1 MKRSKRFALAAVA
14 SLGLAAI
21 AVPVVADQAQF
32 RRDGNW
38 GAGMGMMGAGMGMM
52 GGGAGMMGG
61 AMGYDL
67 AALDTNKD
75 GTLSPEELTAGI
87 QAELRTYDTDA
98 NGTLSLEE
106 FAALQA
112 ARTQPMTV
120 RAFQMFDVNG
130 DAQVTEAELAILG
143 TMAQGQMRGP
153 QAGPQRMMDNN

>member
-38 GAGMGMMGAGMGMM
+38 GAGMGMM